1 MSFSATERFEVFG
14 AAFGLVEVLL
24 EVSLISQTRFE
35 LVPSI
40 HQFMPLEYIL

>member
-1 MSFSATERFEVFG
+1 MSFSATERFEAFSG
-14 AAFGLVEVLL
+14 AFGLAEVLL
-24 EVSLISQTRFE
+24 VVSLISQTRFE